1 MGGHGA
7 IARPEARG
15 HEPLKRGVRHPGNCE
30 DSGKDHLQLPRS
42 KSSADGE
49 PRKPGLD
56 GLLSAYHAMLPSG
69 DLGNHTIRRVAH
81 CRKCNGR
88 LGVSF
93 FSRHVADTATQ
104 HEKNGALPYS
114 HSIVA
119 GGFDEMSYTTRLT
132 PGTSATMRPAMAS
145 RTSAGMRAQS
155 AVMASSDSTARTATT
170 LP

>member
-1 MGGHGA
+1 MGGHGP

-42 KSSADGE
+42 ESSADGE

-88 LGVSF
+88 SGSASF
-93 FSRHVADTATQ
+93 HVTLRIPHATQ

-145 RTSAGMRAQS
+145 RTSALLA
-155 AVMASSDSTARTATT
+155 
-170 LP
+170 